1 MSMSNHAEMTDQEF
15 EYILSRESHL
25 FEDELNGTDAP
36 QDPKERARL
45 RHLHYTKQSE
55 KQMERMRA
63 LGTLAKKKEREHVS
77 GSTLNRMKK
86 KTTVEYLHNREFEAQ
101 GTQKTYRGP
110 LITPADATL
119 LDEQNRII
127 HFLEQQ
133 ESVKQFVNKWDGE
146 EQQDMGIVE
155 QQYPAY
161 LGEDGTLYDKHYMPV
176 MRQDPEYLQ
185 ARGKFSIV
193 QRETI
198 GQLDNEQKSEQDV
211 WYEFQYCHDPE
222 LYQTCPNP
230 YSYETFDEYE
240 QAMLRYSADVQNRL
254 GYLQLP
260 VIMGR
265 HYYRPYVHNIDKED
279 DPTNK
284 LKKSATIKRSV
295 MGSGSESSY
304 GALLDMDDTWEAQL
318 VPMEPKPEFYDTFEE
333 YEKAMQRW
341 CIACMGLP
349 LLPPHPAQFQK
360 LLGLRIVDPPT
371 HPIADVEVTTTSSK
385 KKDEDEEEE
394 IEVEK
399 TTNAR
404 GHARG
409 KGRKKR
415 RRRLSDADHVYRD
428 NEDHLLYKGSDGW
441 SQLSQP
447 NRDSVMKA
455 VARVHA
461 QHFEIF
467 IKHGVFHIQV
477 VPQIHGVFTAGN
489 DKLMRRL
496 SLSNVKM
503 TTGEKKKNPT
513 TVREWISHQRQQK
526 SLSSVVTKNI
536 SMAFF
541 DATADGLKH
550 QIALRRTDMG
560 DDLKAAH
567 DCADVE
573 QEREVTFK
581 IPEFD
586 IGQIRLAALK
596 DQSYVRFLQILLT
609 RMDYGTRYN
618 KFNSWYYPTIP
629 QKVHDDNIIELTTI
643 FDKIIHPTQID
654 KKVLNRLFQ
663 TGAFLDTFAE
673 FLDRYMKQV
682 CYVSGDKPL
691 SIFHELLF
699 FATTLDNF
707 KHILSFFSGNS
718 STLVHAKVAF
728 YISAFL
734 KTDKARAVLEQ
745 VIANMDLTSM
755 YYIATAVTFY
765 DEVPINIFQYSREMQ
780 ELVKI
785 KYGDQVNQFLT
796 QLSLIYLMNCTSV
809 SLLEEDS
816 EFKHTYPLLIQKLDE
831 YRKNVNTFLKENP
844 EFLQKSLWS
853 MLGSR
858 SKQFSALGRF
868 VLSFLFLL
876 SFDPELH
883 HLLKSTTDLV
893 NNVRVLSVSK
903 LSHVQDAVTRIFPTL
918 QEGQKWRMLLTEFY
932 SHKENVVKDVVKS
945 AERTE
950 LDSQPPLI
958 SSLVIAF
965 LEEALTVK
973 HIDLDVE
980 HEEDLSVDERA
991 RLTREALEK
1000 EDTYQMIQGLLKEEA
1015 FHAVLQ
1021 EVLATSR
1028 ERRMHQGT
1036 IQGTM
1041 FLAKFA
1047 KYMICNNLIV
1057 GDDEKKKSSTGGG
1070 MWSILK
1076 KKNQKKNAADVDEDK
1091 SPKLVITPT
1100 DINQMLEFVCNE
1112 NTRNRRA
1119 YRPRMFMLETLRH
1132 LLKCPTVFELVNPDK
1147 NFFERIRDICEDG
1160 MDMQFNR
1167 NAWRL
1172 FYQLIKFHTNT
1183 MELLIKFNVM
1193 PQFLDLIGSK
1203 IGKSSTVTT
1212 NSIHYFNKIFQLP
1225 ENTLAVNDDEDED
1238 EHSEKT
1244 VNPTKS
1250 GYNVPSPA
1258 VREKYATTVKALSDY
1273 IISKQLYNLFHFVYT
1288 KLITDYQGWPF
1299 QAMAQLYH
1307 TLDSHSSTANL
1318 AKAFKKQ
1325 KEYATGLQQISDMHS
1340 GVGEPLG
1347 RIN

>member
-15 EYILSRESHL
+15 EYILSRESQL

-86 KTTVEYLHNREFEAQ
+86 KTTVDYLHNRDFEAH

-110 LITPADATL
+110 IITPSDTAL
-119 LDEQNRII
+119 LDEQIHVI

-133 ESVKQFVNKWDGE
+133 ESVKQYVNKLNEQE
-146 EQQDMGIVE
+146 ELAPGVVE
-155 QQYPAY
+155 QQYPVY
-161 LGEDGTLYDKHYMPV
+161 LGEDGTLYDRHYMPV
-176 MRQDPEYLQ
+176 MRQDIEYLQ
-185 ARGKFSIV
+185 GRGKFTNV
-193 QRETI
+193 QRETL
-198 GQLDNEQKSEQDV
+198 GQVDVVDENPDV
-211 WYEFQYCHDPE
+211 WHEFQYCHDPE

-240 QAMLRYSADVQNRL
+240 QAMLKWSTDVQNRL

-265 HYYRPYVHNIDKED
+265 HYYRPYVQSIDKD
-279 DPTNK
+279 DDAQKNN
-284 LKKSATIKRSV
+284 LKKSMTIKRSV
-295 MGSGSESSY
+295 MTTSETAYAS
-304 GALLDMDDTWEAQL
+304 LLDSDDTWEANL

-349 LLPPHPAQFQK
+349 FLPPHPAQFQK
-360 LLGLRIVDPPT
+360 LLGLRIVDPPS
-371 HPIADVEVTTTSSK
+371 HPIADVEVNTGNSK
-385 KKDEDEEEE
+385 KNDEYEEEE
-394 IEVEK
+394 IEVEQ
-399 TTNAR
+399 TVNR
-404 GHARG
+404 GR

-415 RRRLSDADHVYRD
+415 RRRLSDADHLYRD

-441 SQLSQP
+441 SQLSPSNQAGIM
-447 NRDSVMKA
+447 NA
-455 VARVHA
+455 VAKVHA
-461 QHFEIF
+461 QHFDIF
-467 IKHGVFHIQV
+467 IRDSVFHIQST
-477 VPQIHGVFTAGN
+477 PTIHGVFTAGN

-503 TTGEKKKNPT
+503 TTGEMKKNPT
-513 TVREWISHQRQQK
+513 TVREWIVHQRQQK

-536 SMAFF
+536 TMAFF

-550 QIALRRTDMG
+550 QIPLRRV
-560 DDLKAAH
+560 DLTQEQLNAAH
-567 DCADVE
+567 DCGDIE
-573 QEREVTFK
+573 QDREVTFTV
-581 IPEFD
+581 PDFD
-586 IGQIRLAALK
+586 IGQIRLEILK

-618 KFNSWYYPTIP
+618 GLNSWYYPKIP
-629 QKVHDDNIIELTTI
+629 QKVHDDNIVELTAI

-654 KKVLNRLFQ
+654 KRTLTRLFQ

-691 SIFHELLF
+691 SIYSELLF

-707 KHILSFFSGNS
+707 KQILSFFACNS
-718 STLVHAKVAF
+718 TTLVHAKVAF

-734 KTDKARAVLEQ
+734 KTDKAKAVLDQ
-745 VIANMDLTSM
+745 IIQNLDLDSM
-755 YYIATAVTFY
+755 YYIAVAVTFY
-765 DEVPINIFQYSREMQ
+765 DEVPINIFQYTREVQ

-785 KYGDQVNQFLT
+785 KYGEQVNTFLS
-796 QLSLIYLMNCTSV
+796 QLSLIYLLDCTAV

-816 EFKHTYPLLIQKLDE
+816 EFRHTYPLLIEKIDTYKKE
-831 YRKNVNTFLKENP
+831 VVKFLREHP

-858 SKQFSALGRF
+858 SKLLSNLGRF
-868 VLSFLFLL
+868 VLPFLFLL
-876 SFDPELH
+876 SYDPELH
-883 HLLKSTTDLV
+883 HLLKSTADLV
-893 NNVRVLSVSK
+893 NNIRTLSVSK
-903 LSHVQDAVTRIFPTL
+903 LSHVQEAVTRIFPTL
-918 QEGQKWRMLLTEFY
+918 QEGKWKCLLTEFY
-932 SHKENVVKDVVKS
+932 SRKENVVNDVVKS
-945 AERTE
+945 AEHTE

-965 LEEALTVK
+965 LEDALTVK
-973 HIDLDVE
+973 HIELE
-980 HEEDLSVDERA
+980 NEEDLSVEEKA
-991 RLTREALEK
+991 KQTRDALER
-1000 EDTYQMIQGLLKEEA
+1000 EESYQMILGLLREEA

-1047 KYMICNNLIV
+1047 KYMICNNLII
-1057 GDDEKKKSSTGGG
+1057 GEDEKRSTGNTMNFLGG
-1070 MWSILK
+1070 FLRR
-1076 KKNQKKNAADVDEDK
+1076 KNKNKNTTDVDEDK
-1091 SPKLVITPT
+1091 TPKLVITPS
-1100 DINQMLEFVCNE
+1100 DINQILEFVCNE

-1132 LLKCPTVFELVNPDK
+1132 LLKCPSVFELVNVDK
-1147 NFFERIRDICEDG
+1147 NLFERIRDICEDG

-1172 FYQLIKFHTNT
+1172 FYQLIKFHPTT
-1183 MELLIKFNVM
+1183 MELLIKFNLI
-1193 PQFLDLIGSK
+1193 PQFLELIGSK
-1203 IGKSSTVTT
+1203 IGKSSAVTT

-1225 ENTLAVNDDEDED
+1225 ENTNAVPTDEDED
-1238 EHSEKT
+1238 ERSEKT
-1244 VNPTKS
+1244 VNPTKA
-1250 GYNVPSPA
+1250 GYNVPSQA
-1258 VREKYATTVKALSDY
+1258 AKEKYVQSVKLLTDY
-1273 IISKQLYNLFHFVYT
+1273 IVTKQLYNLFHLVYT
-1288 KLITDYQGWPF
+1288 KLITNYQGWPF
-1299 QAMAQLYH
+1299 QAMAELYH
-1307 TLDSHSSTANL
+1307 TLDTHSSTANL
-1318 AKAFKKQ
+1318 AKVFKKQ
-1325 KEYATGLQQISDMHS
+1325 KEYATGLQQISDMHA
-1340 GVGEPLG
+1340 GEKDKLG